1 MSITAYYI
9 LRGRHVEMAKKS
21 FALALYLALISSIGQ
36 LVTGHFHALKVA
48 EHQPAKLAAFE
59 GHFETG
65 QGGAPLHIIGIPD
78 QKEKTVRYSI
88 AIPGLLSW
96 LAHMDSSKPV
106 TGLDQFPERDWPPVA
121 LSFVSYHVMVGLGMY
136 FILLTV
142 VAAVLHRRGTL
153 FQTRWLL
160 WVFVFSVVGPYISNQ
175 LGWMAA
181 EVGRQPWIVYG
192 LLRTSDA
199 YSRGVPGE
207 HVAASIGIFVLIY
220 LLLTAVWI
228 YVMNDKIQH
237 GPDEADATG
246 AAAREGL
253 AGIREAILKGE
264 EGSLT
269 ATAQEE
275 EDSRK

>member
-1 MSITAYYI
+1 
-9 LRGRHVEMAKKS
+9 
-21 FALALYLALISSIGQ
+21 
-36 LVTGHFHALKVA
+36 
-48 EHQPAKLAAFE
+48 
-59 GHFETG
+59 
-65 QGGAPLHIIGIPD
+65 
-78 QKEKTVRYSI
+78 
-88 AIPGLLSW
+88 
-96 LAHMDSSKPV
+96 
-106 TGLDQFPERDWPPVA
+106 
-121 LSFVSYHVMVGLGMY
+121 
-136 FILLTV
+136 
-142 VAAVLHRRGTL
+142 
-153 FQTRWLL
+153 
-160 WVFVFSVVGPYISNQ
+160 VVGPYISNQ

-207 HVAASIGIFVLIY
+207 QVAASIGIFVLIY

-269 ATAQEE
+269 ATPQVE